1 MLEGDSELMIS
12 TLKEDGCSMVAV
24 DHLVQDALTW
34 SDRYTKL
41 LYSRCKRGGN
51 KLAHRLARHSIN
63 VLDYGVWMESVPPL
77 LFSILEHDVANLAF
91 PV

>member
-1 MLEGDSELMIS
+1 
-12 TLKEDGCSMVAV
+12 MVAV

-41 LYSRCKRGGN
+41 LYSRCKREGN